1 MEKSLQRALDQND
14 IPLDVKIYRMYISSK
29 ILLSEEA
36 KKELEDALDNKEPYV
51 DAKTL
56 GECIRDRY
64 DNYRTNK
71 VV

>member
-1 MEKSLQRALDQND
+1 MFGKEIFTWYGKQFFTSPCSLLCQVR
-14 IPLDVKIYRMYISSK
+14 Y
-29 ILLSEEA
+29 
-36 KKELEDALDNKEPYV
+36 ALDNKEPYV
-51 DAKTL
+51 AAKTL